1 MTVGS
6 RPNYSSPSLQTITYD
21 YDIAVGTIVKTEGAG
36 SGEIIPPHWELL
48 ETSTITATKWELA
61 FYRTDIDVLGLKTG
75 KKITA
80 YMAILE
86 N

>member
-1 MTVGS
+1 M
-6 RPNYSSPSLQTITYD
+6 
-21 YDIAVGTIVKTEGAG
+21 KTEGAG

-48 ETSTITATKWELA
+48 ETSTITTTKWELA
-61 FYRTDIDVLGLKTG
+61 FYRTDFEVLGLKTG
-75 KKITA
+75 KKMTT